1 MRTKKLGWTE
11 LELTTVGLGTWAM
24 GGGEWRFGWGS
35 QEDQESIATVRK
47 ALDLGVNWIDTAA
60 VYGLGR
66 SEMVVGEAVRSLSQR
81 PILATKCG
89 LVWDES
95 REVSNRLKRKSVLAE
110 VDDSLRRLAVD
121 YIDLYQVHWPNPDV
135 DIEEGWGAVAEA
147 VKAGKIRYAGVS
159 NFNVAQMER
168 VQPIHPIASLQPP
181 YSMLRRGIEADI
193 LSYCAEKNIGVIAY
207 SPMQKGLLTEKYSRE
222 WALALEADDHR
233 SRDPMFNDPQ
243 LTANLKLVDGLRSIA
258 SGREMK
264 VSQLAIA
271 WVLHREE
278 VTSAIVGARRPEQIE
293 ETVRA
298 GDWILESAEI
308 DAIETLLKER
318 EAALE

>member
-66 SEMVVGEAVRSLSQR
+66 SEMVVGEAVRSLPQR

-95 REVSNRLKRKSVLAE
+95 REVSNRLKRKSVLTE
-110 VDDSLRRLAVD
+110 VDESLRRLAVD

-135 DIEEGWGAVAEA
+135 DIEEGWGAVADA

-168 VQPIHPIASLQPP
+168 VQSIHPIASLQPP

-207 SPMQKGLLTEKYSRE
+207 SPMQKGLLTEKFSRE

-233 SRDPMFNDPQ
+233 SRDPMFTDPQ
-243 LTANLKLVDGLRSIA
+243 LTVNLRLVDGLRSIA
-258 SGREMK
+258 SSRGMK

-308 DAIETLLKER
+308 DAIEALLKER

>member
-66 SEMVVGEAVRSLSQR
+66 SEMVVGEAVRGLPQR

-110 VDDSLRRLAVD
+110 VDDSLWRLGVD
-121 YIDLYQVHWPNPDV
+121 CIDLYQVHWPNPDE
-135 DIEEGWGAVAEA
+135 DLEEAWGAVADA

-168 VQPIHPIASLQPP
+168 VQSIHPIASLQPP
-181 YSMLRRGIEADI
+181 YSMLRRGIEDDI
-193 LSYCAEKNIGVIAY
+193 LSYCAEENIGVIAY
-207 SPMQKGLLTEKYSRE
+207 SPMQKGLLTEKFSRE
-222 WALALEADDHR
+222 WALALAADDHR
-233 SRDPMFNDPQ
+233 SRDPMFTDPQ
-243 LTANLKLVDGLRSIA
+243 LRVNLRLVDGLRSIA
-258 SGREMK
+258 SERGMK

-278 VTSAIVGARRPEQIE
+278 VTSAIVGARRPAQIE

-298 GDWILESAEI
+298 GDWILELSEI
-308 DAIETLLKER
+308 DAIEALLKER
-318 EAALE
+318 EAALK